1 MKKIW
6 AEIITLFMCIA
17 FVGCSSTMPQ
27 TSSSNIA
34 TPSEVRENSSQNS
47 TEDVSSSV
55 VKDLP
60 SSNYKDMGKG
70 TLVIATEGGTSE
82 NGKTPVIFLD
92 SGESHSYA
100 IGIHVRDFDGSKL
113 SYVYAD
119 GYLISKE
126 QYADEDSSVRVKDD
140 RLAVGMHKI
149 EIVQY
154 DIDKPD
160 GKMITYKSASYEVKS
175 K

>member
-1 MKKIW
+1 MKKLLAGIL
-6 AEIITLFMCIA
+6 ALFMCIS
-17 FVGCSSTMPQ
+17 FVGCSSTISQ
-27 TSSSNIA
+27 TGNSNIVTSS
-34 TPSEVRENSSQNS
+34 EVSENSDQSS
-47 TEDVSSSV
+47 TADISSSV
-55 VKDLP
+55 AKDLP
-60 SSNYKDMGKG
+60 NDNYKDIGKG
-70 TLVIATEGGTSE
+70 TLVIATEGGASE
-82 NGKTPVIFLD
+82 NGKAPVIFLD

-100 IGIHVRDFDGSKL
+100 IGIHVRDFDGSKP

-126 QYADEDSSVRVKDD
+126 QYANEDSSVRVKDD
-140 RLAVGMHKI
+140 RLAVGIHKI

-154 DIDKPD
+154 DSDKPD